1 MSTIGPDAGQASSES
16 AVAGHVSVGHED
28 LLSSLAKLA
37 IESTDLVSFQ
47 QQLLELLGRRLDV
60 SRCYIFTYRAEDDTV
75 DNTAEW
81 TGPDVTPQ
89 QQELQG
95 IPSEAAPWWTARMR
109 RGEDIRFDDIED
121 ITDEGTREVLAPQGI
136 LSLLAVP
143 LHIGT
148 RYYGFMGFDECRQ
161 HRHWTDQER
170 ALLSGA
176 VRILMG
182 VWADDD
188 LRQSEGRFRSVLEN
202 VANVAVYGYST
213 SGVVHYWNLAAE
225 TLFGYTAHEALGQNV
240 LDLMVRPED
249 RARTEG
255 RWARVGR
262 GESEP
267 AGDIEL
273 RHRSGR
279 DVHVLSSTVAARI
292 PGRPVELFSLDV
304 DISQIR
310 QAQRELLAT
319 HAQLVQAQK
328 MEAVGQLAAGIA
340 HDFNN
345 LLTLIIGNCETLLA
359 RVPGDEAVTDA
370 LSAAHRAVDLTT
382 QLLRFSRKEL
392 VRPRVLDLNQV
403 LLESDHMLTR
413 LLGERVRLMLSR
425 APSLWRISADAGQL
439 SQVVMNLAV
448 NARDAM
454 PDGGTLTIET
464 RNVTVSADEVAP
476 MGIPPGEYV
485 VLSVSDSGFGIPEDA
500 LPRLFEPFFTTKG
513 AGQGTGLG
521 LSVVHGIVKQAG
533 GTIAV
538 ETSPGRGSTFRV
550 FLPRVHEPLSTT
562 TVAPTTPSAE
572 GRAEVILLVEDEY
585 QVRRLL
591 RRVLVEHG
599 YTVIEASRGEDALL
613 AIARHEG
620 PIHLLITDV
629 VMPGISGRELAT
641 RVETISPQTR
651 LLYISGYTDDAVV
664 RHGIL
669 HDEIHFLQKP
679 FTTASLLSTVR
690 RIIDGPAGTARYT
703 L

>member
-1 MSTIGPDAGQASSES
+1 MATVEPDAGQGPSGS
-16 AVAGHVSVGHED
+16 ADTAPHVDVRAAHED
-28 LLSSLAKLA
+28 LLSALAKLA
-37 IESTDLVSFQ
+37 IESVDLVSFQ
-47 QQLLELLGRRLDV
+47 QVMLEQLGRRLDV
-60 SRCYIFTYRAEDDTV
+60 SRCYIFTYRADDDTV

-81 TGPDVTPQ
+81 TAPGVSPQ
-89 QQELQG
+89 QQDLQD

-109 RGEDIRFDDIED
+109 RGEDIRFDDIDD
-121 ITDEGTREVLAPQGI
+121 ISDQGTRDVLAPQGI
-136 LSLLAVP
+136 LSILAVP

-161 HRHWTDQER
+161 HRHWHDEER

-202 VANVAVYGYST
+202 VATVAVYGYAAN
-213 SGVVHYWNLAAE
+213 GVVHYWNVAAE
-225 TLFGYTAHEALGQNV
+225 TLFGYAAHEAVGRNL
-240 LDLMVRPED
+240 LDLIVSPED
-249 RARTEG
+249 RG
-255 RWARVGR
+255 RAESVWARVGR
-262 GESEP
+262 GETVP
-267 AGDIEL
+267 AGEVEL
-273 RHRSGR
+273 RHRDGH
-279 DVHVLSSTVAARI
+279 VLPVLSSTVAARI
-292 PGRPVELFSLDV
+292 PGRPIELFSLDV
-304 DISQIR
+304 DLSRIR
-310 QAQRELLAT
+310 QAQRDLLAT

-359 RVPGDEAVTDA
+359 REPGDEAVTEA
-370 LSAAHRAVDLTT
+370 MAAAHRAVDLTK

-403 LLESDHMLTR
+403 LVEADSMLTR

-425 APSLWRISADAGQL
+425 APSLWRVSADAGHL
-439 SQVVMNLAV
+439 SQVIVNLAV

-454 PDGGTLTIET
+454 PDGGTLMVET
-464 RNVTVSADEVAP
+464 SNVAVSADAPWAALEV
-476 MGIPPGEYV
+476 PPGEYA
-485 VLSVSDSGFGIPEDA
+485 VLSVTDSGIGIPEDA

-533 GTIAV
+533 GTITV
-538 ETSPGRGSTFRV
+538 ESLPGQGSTFRV
-550 FLPRVHEPLSTT
+550 FLPRVHEPLSPKA
-562 TVAPTTPSAE
+562 APQATPAPE
-572 GRAEVILLVEDEY
+572 GRGEVILLVEDEY

-591 RRVLVEHG
+591 KRLLVAHG
-599 YTVIEASRGEDALL
+599 YTVLEAARGEEALTVH
-613 AIARHEG
+613 AEYDGQVA
-620 PIHLLITDV
+620 LLITDV
-629 VMPGISGRELAT
+629 VMPDLGGRELAD
-641 RVETISPQTR
+641 RVRAVSSDTPV
-651 LLYISGYTDDAVV
+651 LYISGYTDDAVM

-690 RIIDGPAGTARYT
+690 RVIDGRR
-703 L
+703 